1 MSPLYSDAQ
10 VSREAGKKIGIRE
23 IELSE
28 VGTIDFENT
37 ELEVTF
43 AAPGDEN
50 VDCAFY
56 AVIRQQRWCGE
67 SRFVLEVVGN
77 HDLPGMETRSRL
89 AIPYLS
95 QAKYCQSFLAPS
107 LRPRRPAGAFR
118 RACIREDRDER
129 FRLPGAFEIIHR
141 GIEGHIHRVIEVA
154 HRPWVQDT
162 LRETLGIKRQRELA
176 FHLSPQAFSNRA
188 TRQRLPSD

>member
-129 FRLPGAFEIIHR
+129 FRLPGAFEINSSR
-141 GIEGHIHRVIEVA
+141 YR
-154 HRPWVQDT
+154 RPHPS
-162 LRETLGIKRQRELA
+162 R
-176 FHLSPQAFSNRA
+176 NRSRPSVMG
-188 TRQRLPSD
+188 TRYAPRNSRNKTPEESWRST

>member
-1 MSPLYSDAQ
+1 MREAAPLYSDAQ

-56 AVIRQQRWCGE
+56 AVIRQQRWYGE

-77 HDLPGMETRSRL
+77 HDLPGMERVASWRFH
-89 AIPYLS
+89 IS
-95 QAKYCQSFLAPS
+95 QAKYCQSLLAPS
-107 LRPRRPAGAFR
+107 LRRADQQAPFAGHVFERTATNVS
-118 RACIREDRDER
+118 AC
-129 FRLPGAFEIIHR
+129 PGR
-141 GIEGHIHRVIEVA
+141 SR
-154 HRPWVQDT
+154 
-162 LRETLGIKRQRELA
+162 
-176 FHLSPQAFSNRA
+176 
-188 TRQRLPSD
+188 

>member
-1 MSPLYSDAQ
+1 MREAAPLYSDAQ

-56 AVIRQQRWCGE
+56 AVIRQQRWYGE

-77 HDLPGMETRSRL
+77 HDLPGMERVASWRFH
-89 AIPYLS
+89 IS
-95 QAKYCQSFLAPS
+95 QEKYCQSLLAPS

-154 HRPWVQDT
+154 HRSWYMI
-162 LRETLGIKRQRELA
+162 RSEK
-176 FHLSPQAFSNRA
+176 LSE
-188 TRQRLPSD
+188 

>member
-23 IELSE
+23 IESSE

-50 VDCAFY
+50 VDLRVLRRDPPTTLVWGIAF
-56 AVIRQQRWCGE
+56 RPGGGWK
-67 SRFVLEVVGN
+67 SRFARYG
-77 HDLPGMETRSRL
+77 TRSRL
-89 AIPYLS
+89 TIPYLS
-95 QAKYCQSFLAPS
+95 QEKYCQSFLAPS
-107 LRPRRPAGAFR
+107 PRPRRPAGAFR
-118 RACIREDRDER
+118 RACIREDRDEL

-141 GIEGHIHRVIEVA
+141 GIEGQIHRVIEVA
-154 HRPWVQDT
+154 HRPADA
-162 LRETLGIKRQRELA
+162 GILLKRRPNFCWEPRKSA
-176 FHLSPQAFSNRA
+176 TVFLSFSCNVGA
-188 TRQRLPSD
+188 PP

>member
-1 MSPLYSDAQ
+1 VVERRLELRIGMSPLYNDAQ
-10 VSREAGKKIGIRE
+10 VSRDAGKKIGIRE

-67 SRFVLEVVGN
+67 SGFVLEVVGN
-77 HDLPGMETRSRL
+77 HNLPGMERVAGWRFHIYPKRNIANRSWLPAYARADQQAPFAGHVFERTATNFSACPGRSR
-89 AIPYLS
+89 
-95 QAKYCQSFLAPS
+95 
-107 LRPRRPAGAFR
+107 
-118 RACIREDRDER
+118 
-129 FRLPGAFEIIHR
+129 
-141 GIEGHIHRVIEVA
+141 
-154 HRPWVQDT
+154 
-162 LRETLGIKRQRELA
+162 
-176 FHLSPQAFSNRA
+176 
-188 TRQRLPSD
+188 